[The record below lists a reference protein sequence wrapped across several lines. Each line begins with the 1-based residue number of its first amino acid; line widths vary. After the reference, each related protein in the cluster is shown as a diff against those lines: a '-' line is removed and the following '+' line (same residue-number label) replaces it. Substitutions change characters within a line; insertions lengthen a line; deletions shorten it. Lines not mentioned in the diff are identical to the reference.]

1 MKDASLY
8 LCQWLEEIN
17 MEKIQITT
25 EYINLMQFL
34 KHANIVMSGGE
45 VKMLVDQ
52 AMVVVNG
59 EIETRYRRKLY
70 PGDIVIV
77 DDQIELVVVNDNK
90 EN

>member
-1 MKDASLY
+1 
-8 LCQWLEEIN
+8 
-17 MEKIQITT
+17 MEKVLINT

-34 KHANIVMSGGE
+34 KLANIVMSGGE

-52 AMVVVNG
+52 AMVTVNG
-59 EIETRYRRKLY
+59 KIETRYRRKLY
-70 PGDIVIV
+70 PGDQVIV

>member
-1 MKDASLY
+1 
-8 LCQWLEEIN
+8 
-17 MEKIQITT
+17 MEKIQINT

-34 KHANIVMSGGE
+34 KLANIVMSGGE

-70 PGDIVIV
+70 PGDKVIV